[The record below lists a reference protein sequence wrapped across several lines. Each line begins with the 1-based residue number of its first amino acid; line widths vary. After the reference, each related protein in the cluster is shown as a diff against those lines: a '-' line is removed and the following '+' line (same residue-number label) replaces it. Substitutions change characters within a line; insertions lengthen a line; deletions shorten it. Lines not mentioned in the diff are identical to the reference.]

1 MSFTLDPVIASRLEA
16 MQPDTAVLSPQ
27 RGDIAT
33 RRARSAEMF
42 AGVAQIFP
50 PTNDIRTTDHRVP
63 VEEDTIMVRW
73 YMPPQPN
80 DPRAAGPAVVF
91 LHGGGMI
98 AGSVD
103 EHHPIV
109 AAYVRSSGVPFL
121 SVDYRLAP
129 GSQGSVSVD
138 DCFAALCWLREH
150 AELLGIDP
158 QRIAVMGD
166 SAGGGLAAGVAIA
179 ARDASVPVAR
189 QILIYPMLD
198 DRTTVPD
205 LHLLPFATWTYDD
218 NYTGWR
224 ALLGDQIGR
233 PDVSPS
239 VVPARLE
246 DHAGLAPAYIEVGE
260 LDIFRDESIRYARGL
275 GRAGVSTELIVRP
288 GAPHGFDVIAIGT
301 DLSDRAFE
309 DRRRA
314 ITSF

>member
-16 MQPDTAVLSPQ
+16 MRPDTVTPSPP

-50 PTNDIRTTDHRVP
+50 PTDDIHISEYHVP
-63 VEEDTIMVRW
+63 VDEGTIMVRW
-73 YMPPQPN
+73 YVPPQPN
-80 DPRAAGPAVVF
+80 YPSAPGPAVVF

-98 AGSVD
+98 AGSVN

-129 GSQGSVSVD
+129 GSRGPVPVG
-138 DCFAALCWLREH
+138 DCFAALCWLRDH
-150 AELLGIDP
+150 AEVLGVDP
-158 QRIAVMGD
+158 RRIAVMGD

-189 QILIYPMLD
+189 QILVYPMLD
-198 DRTTVPD
+198 DRTVVLDP
-205 LHLLPFATWTYDD
+205 HLLPFATWTYDD
-218 NYTGWR
+218 NYTGWH
-224 ALLGDQIGR
+224 ALLGDQIGGA
-233 PDVSPS
+233 DVSPQ
-239 VVPARLE
+239 VAPARLE
-246 DHAGLAPAYIEVGE
+246 DHAELAPAYIEVGE
-260 LDIFRDESIRYARGL
+260 LDIFREESTAYARAL
-275 GRAGVSTELIVRP
+275 ARAGVSTELIVRP
-288 GAPHGFDVIAIGT
+288 GATHGFDVITIGT

-314 ITSF
+314 ISSF

>member
-1 MSFTLDPVIASRLEA
+1 MSFTLDPVIASRLEV
-16 MQPDTAVLSPQ
+16 MRPDTVTPSPP

-50 PTNDIRTTDHRVP
+50 PADDIQISEYHVP
-63 VEEDTIMVRW
+63 VDEGTIMVRW
-73 YMPPQPN
+73 YSPRPY
-80 DPRAAGPAVVF
+80 DPSTPGPAVVF

-109 AAYVRSSGVPFL
+109 AAYVRSSRVPIL

-129 GSQGSVSVD
+129 GSRGPVPVG

-150 AELLGIDP
+150 AEVLGVDP
-158 QRIAVMGD
+158 RRIAVMGD

-179 ARDASVPVAR
+179 ARDASVPLAR

-198 DRTTVPD
+198 DRTVVPD
-205 LHLLPFATWTYDD
+205 PHLLPFATWTYDD
-218 NYTGWR
+218 NYTGWH
-224 ALLGDQIGR
+224 ALLGDQIGGA
-233 PDVSPS
+233 DVSPQ
-239 VVPARLE
+239 VAPARLE

-260 LDIFRDESIRYARGL
+260 LDIFRDESIRYALGL
-275 GRAGVSTELIVRP
+275 GRAGVSTELIVRT

-301 DLSDRAFE
+301 DLADRAFE

>member
-16 MQPDTAVLSPQ
+16 MRPDTIVPSPP

-50 PTNDIRTTDHRVP
+50 PTDDIRICEYLVP
-63 VEEDTIMVRW
+63 VKEDTIMVRW

-80 DPRAAGPAVVF
+80 ASRTPGSAVIF

-109 AAYVRSSGVPFL
+109 SAYVRSSGVPFL

-129 GSQGSVSVD
+129 GSRGSVPVE
-138 DCFAALCWLREH
+138 DCFAALSWLREH
-150 AELLGIDP
+150 AEVLGIDS

-179 ARDASVPVAR
+179 ARNASIPVAR

-205 LHLLPFATWTYDD
+205 PHLLPFATWTYDD
-218 NYTGWR
+218 NYTGWH
-224 ALLGDQIGR
+224 ALLGDQIGGA
-233 PDVSPS
+233 DVSPS
-239 VVPARLE
+239 VAPGRQE
-246 DHAGLAPAYIEVGE
+246 YHAGLAPAYIEVGE
-260 LDIFRDESIRYARGL
+260 LDIFRDESIRYARDL
-275 GRAGVSTELIVRP
+275 GRAGISTELIVRP
-288 GAPHGFDVIAIGT
+288 GAPHAFDVIAIGT

-314 ITSF
+314 IISF